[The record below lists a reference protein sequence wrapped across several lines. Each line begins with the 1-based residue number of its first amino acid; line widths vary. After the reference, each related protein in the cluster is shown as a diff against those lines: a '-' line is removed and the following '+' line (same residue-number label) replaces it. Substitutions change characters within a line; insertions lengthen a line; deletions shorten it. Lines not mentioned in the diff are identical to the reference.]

1 MLNMISFISKIS
13 DLNKYATKTL
23 KNDCFVHLDVG
34 KLWLSYLLSAISEK
48 CLRPMYFFIKIKI
61 MSRMSRMQIA
71 KQMVAITW
79 LIFGNYF

>member
-1 MLNMISFISKIS
+1 
-13 DLNKYATKTL
+13 
-23 KNDCFVHLDVG
+23 
-34 KLWLSYLLSAISEK
+34 
-48 CLRPMYFFIKIKI
+48 MYFFIKIKI